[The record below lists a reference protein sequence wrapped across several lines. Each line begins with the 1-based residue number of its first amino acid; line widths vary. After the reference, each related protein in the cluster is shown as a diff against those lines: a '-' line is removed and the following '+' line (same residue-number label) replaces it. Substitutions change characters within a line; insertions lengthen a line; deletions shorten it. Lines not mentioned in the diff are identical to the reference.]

1 MTQIVARKNPV
12 AFKTQ
17 AIAVTASAEVLR
29 YEPTGSPLSFAQIQE
44 RRVPLQLQLSDPN
57 HFNVVLANLGVSVD
71 LYLHWQ
77 QRDFRLL
84 VRQDRPDHGDQ
95 VLKLLSGYVPSH
107 ELRVPLLTV
116 MTEIAEEL
124 LIETR
129 SGWLQGRYQDTWLP
143 TPYAESLPLDSERH
157 FTLGARAGNTRPVL
171 CRELNLLERPRAY
184 VHLPTSSLQLVYQMQ
199 LALPDDI
206 DAPSLLHADEY
217 LDPDSRELIA
227 RVDHQ
232 QPDLFLAEYRNG
244 EPTGELYHLQRGE
257 LVAQPT
263 GGLLLSEAFA
273 EQQGWVVTAANCAL
287 QQGLGLTDGTA

>member
-17 AIAVTASAEVLR
+17 AIAVTASPEVLR
-29 YEPTGSPLSFAQIQE
+29 YEPVGSPLSFDQMQQL
-44 RRVPLQLQLSDPN
+44 RKPLQLEDP
-57 HFNVVLANLGVSVD
+57 HQFQTTLANLGVSVD
-71 LYLHWQ
+71 IRLHWQ

-124 LIETR
+124 LIEG
-129 SGWLQGRYQDTWLP
+129 SAGWLQGRYQDTWLP
-143 TPYAESLPLDSERH
+143 EPYADSLIRDEERH
-157 FTLGARAGNTRPVL
+157 FTLTTRSGNARPLL

-184 VHLPTSSLQLVYQMQ
+184 VHLPTSSLQLVYRME
-199 LALPDDI
+199 LTLPEDI
-206 DAPSLLHADEY
+206 ESPSLLHADEF
-217 LDPDSRELIA
+217 LDQDSGELIA
-227 RVDHQ
+227 RMDHQ
-232 QPDLFLAEYRNG
+232 RPELFLAEYRDA

-257 LVAQPT
+257 LVAQPAA
-263 GGLLLSEAFA
+263 GLLLSEAFA
-273 EQQGWVVTAANCAL
+273 PQQGWLVAAANCPL
-287 QQGLGLTDGTA
+287 QQGLARD

>member
-17 AIAVTASAEVLR
+17 AIAVTASPEVLR
-29 YEPTGSPLSFAQIQE
+29 YEPIGSPLSFAQMQQL
-44 RRVPLQLQLSDPN
+44 RQPLRLDDP
-57 HFNVVLANLGVSVD
+57 HQFQATLANLGVSVD
-71 LYLHWQ
+71 LHLRWQ

-84 VRQDRPDHGDQ
+84 VRQDRQDHGDQ

-124 LIETR
+124 LIEAN

-143 TPYAESLPLDSERH
+143 QPYADSLIRDEERH
-157 FTLGARAGNTRPVL
+157 FALSTRAGDARPVL
-171 CRELNLLERPRAY
+171 CRELNLLERPHAY

-199 LALPDDI
+199 LSLPDDI
-206 DAPSLLHADEY
+206 ESPSLLHADEF
-217 LDPDSRELIA
+217 LDQESGELVA
-227 RVDHQ
+227 RMDHQ
-232 QPDLFLAEYRNG
+232 RPELFLAEYRND

-257 LVAQPT
+257 LISQPSAD
-263 GGLLLSEAFA
+263 LLLSEAFA
-273 EQQGWVVTAANCAL
+273 PQEGWLIAAGNCPL
-287 QQGLGLTDGTA
+287 HQGLGRR